1 MKLRSKVLIVL
12 IFVLIISGISSY
24 FYIRSQLFV
33 ARSVNGTEKIFEI
46 KEGQGVVEI
55 LENLEKERF
64 IGNKWV
70 TLGYLK
76 YKGTEKNL
84 KAGIFLLK
92 SNLKP
97 VEVLDIITSGKNA
110 LKKITIIEGWTEKEI
125 ADNLDERGIIQKN
138 DFLDTAKR
146 ENWNYGFLENSSSL
160 EGFLFPDTYSISYK
174 ADAEEIIKK
183 MLDNFDKKLTT
194 DLRNEIKKQNK
205 SIEGIIIM
213 ASIVEK
219 EVAKEE
225 DRKIV
230 AGIFYKRIKEGK
242 PLEADSTINYI
253 TGKSKAQPSYEDT
266 RTNSEF
272 NTYLNKGL
280 PPSPICNPS
289 LSSIMAAIYPG
300 DSPYYYYLNRQDTK
314 ETIFSKTYEEH
325 LENKSRY
332 LK

>member
-1 MKLRSKVLIVL
+1 MKLRNKILLILLFLFLVT
-12 IFVLIISGISSY
+12 GASSY

-33 ARSVNGTEKIFEI
+33 PRSAKETEKIFEI

-55 LENLEKERF
+55 IENLEKEGF
-64 IGNKWV
+64 IRNKWV

-84 KAGIFLLK
+84 KAGTFLLK

-97 VEVLDIITSGKNA
+97 VEILDVITSGENA
-110 LKKITIIEGWTEKEI
+110 LKKLTIIEGWTKKDI
-125 ADNLDERGIIQKN
+125 AENLDERGIVQKK
-138 DFLDTAKR
+138 DFLETAKR
-146 ENWNYGFLENSSSL
+146 ENWNYSFLENSSSL

-183 MLDNFDKKLTT
+183 MLDNFDKKLTA
-194 DLRNEIKKQNK
+194 DLQSEIKKQNK
-205 SIEGIIIM
+205 SIKEIIIT
-213 ASIVEK
+213 ASIIEK
-219 EVAKEE
+219 EVTKEE

-230 AGIFYKRIKEGK
+230 AGIFYKRIREGK

-266 RTNSEF
+266 RAISEF

-280 PPSPICNPS
+280 PPNPICNPG
-289 LSSIMAAIYPG
+289 LSSIKAAIYPE